1 MKNNHKEWMT
11 AETWRIVEE
20 RKQRKA
26 VVNNSCTR
34 VKKAKAQ
41 EEHSKAN
48 RRVKKSTKE
57 DKHNYLEALATKAEE
72 AAYKG
77 NMHPLFEHQE
87 TVRKIQQ
94 N

>member
-11 AETWRIVEE
+11 TETWKIVGE
-20 RKQRKA
+20 RKHRKA
-26 VVNNSCTR
+26 AVNSHTQA
-34 VKKAKAQ
+34 KKAKAQ

-57 DKHNYLEALATKAEE
+57 DKHNYLEALATKAVE

-77 NMHPLFEHQE
+77 NMHPLFDHQE